1 MFQLNPLFRS
11 HAVFAANK
19 PIRIFGEGKGTVT
32 LTFAGQTR
40 TVEADGPWVAE
51 FPPMAYGGPYDLTVS
66 DGGETFAAEDLFVG
80 EVFLMAGQ
88 SNMQFKLKDS
98 NFPGEKYASNPAVR
112 LFVAP
117 RLEEG
122 EPYTPA
128 DGWILSAPDSIPN
141 WSAIA
146 YHVGHRWA
154 EKGIAVGLIGCYQ
167 GASVIESWL
176 PEGTLDA
183 LGVRISEGGLCA
195 DHSVNRYKEW
205 NSDGALYRRSL
216 GTLLPYALSAVVWYQ
231 GESNWYPEES
241 RYYKKEL
248 AEMIRVWRKDFADE
262 ALPFAIIQIA
272 DYANRLG
279 EGWSNIQKAQWEI
292 QSEVSAVKTVI
303 SADVSETDD
312 IHPPTKHVL
321 SARVADALDALLG

>member
-11 HAVFAANK
+11 HAVFAAKK

-32 LTFAGQTR
+32 LTFADQTR
-40 TVEADGPWVAE
+40 TVEADGKWMTE
-51 FPPMAYGGPYDLTVS
+51 FPSMEYGGPYTLTVT
-66 DGGETFAAEDLFVG
+66 DGRETFTAEDIFVG

-88 SNMQFKLKDS
+88 SNMQFKLKES
-98 NFPGEKYASNPAVR
+98 NFPEENYAADPAVR
-112 LFVAP
+112 LFVAQ

-128 DGWILSAPDSIPN
+128 DGWVLSDADGIPN

-146 YHVGHRWA
+146 YHVGHQWA
-154 EKGIAVGLIGCYQ
+154 KKGIAVGLICCYQ

-176 PEGTLDA
+176 PEGTLEA
-183 LGVRISEGGLCA
+183 LGIRVSEGGLCA

-205 NSDGALYRRSL
+205 NADGALYRRSL
-216 GTLLPYALSAVVWYQ
+216 STLVPYALSAVAWYQ

-248 AEMIRVWRKDFADE
+248 TEMIRVWRKDFADE
-262 ALPFAIIQIA
+262 ALPFVIIQIA

-279 EGWSNIQKAQWEI
+279 EGWSNIQNAQWEI
-292 QSEVSAVKTVI
+292 QSEVPAVKTVI
-303 SADVSETDD
+303 SADVSETDN
-312 IHPPTKHVL
+312 IHPPTKHLL